1 MVSQPATRLLSTFCS
16 GRNNISTMPAAVKR
30 TLTAALIRLSSIL
43 SARMPSDA
51 CYPPDDLSN
60 TNHPPITHN
69 QLCISLPKPT
79 LATTEA
85 ISLHQMRRQR
95 KQEQAMN
102 SSHRPGKT
110 AMRYLTKIRSFCAIT
125 FTKPGSLC
133 APPSHIFLSDALET
147 IHTLSSLVATDAD
160 DTFVTADELIHV
172 SNLPLLASEAFR
184 EELYVRGYLERP
196 NQDNRLLCQPWCIV
210 RPRLLQVFHNRRP
223 KQVAA
228 VPVSSRSP
236 QHPSPQAIG
245 RRGGLT
251 VAEALKVGIHLLSAN
266 IEGDPCTSTPT
277 RPSPSNQS
285 ICWSCKSP
293 QTAPDSS
300 TSPFVQE
307 SPLSTT
313 QSCDFCESSYVSS
326 HTTPPSSPELVVLNC
341 KEKSVL
347 GTISETAL
355 RSLAPRVALMKAKR
369 SCMDVDARSFQ
380 RLCLNDD
387 FCSFLTLLEDATLLD
402 VPHTEGP
409 RLAGNPSQRLGA
421 SEVFSRVPDIIQEST
436 PFTSTPTSTRLPLAL
451 AFAARRSTPW
461 IKCQTQGF
469 SVTFVGHD
477 SALILASVFQI
488 LKVELW
494 GCKEP
499 LEVKNSEGGV
509 VSMTTNSLEAG
520 VTVGTPTQCDG
531 LTVSWTGGQAPFEIL
546 LTPSL
551 STLQNISVPA
561 SAFSNG
567 KGSYSISPLTL
578 AAGTLFLLT
587 MSDATGFGSG
597 GTTNQ
602 LTVGNPVANNNCD
615 TEVLS
620 PPYTFNLSP
629 LQILQCSQFTISYT
643 GAILPA
649 TIVQLIPGGQ
659 SVVFN
664 SVNSNTFTSVAD
676 VNVGTNLIFFMTDS
690 AGRQGGVSGFEQVLS
705 SSNTSCLNANSPSS
719 TSSMSATATATTST
733 STSASSTSNPSSS
746 TSSNVAV
753 IAGAAVGGAA
763 ALAALVLL
771 GMFLSRRKRRAS
783 RSPSPDIISSPKS
796 RPHQLQRT
804 DPDYEVNPHGDIAP
818 QFPFPYKTNPINYH
832 TQPIQRSLRTQSDMT
847 SSSAGTFAVSA
858 PPTPFSHTQHS
869 RQSSNTDF
877 PIYGDT
883 RSSTTMSSAYN
894 RIAAMTQPT
903 SQTYPLPYPISYLS
917 PPIQPGSQSPPPNAS
932 TGNFT
937 TSDHPTLFNQS
948 LHSRQSSNTDFAVY
962 GDARSPAMSSVDR
975 RMAAVAET
983 TLLPSPWQ
991 TDPISYSGPPI
1002 QPGPQSPPPN
1012 ASAGNFA
1019 ARDVPAP
1026 FNQTQPSESHKSF
1039 STDFGDAR
1047 SSDMSSVD
1055 KDMSAGARP
1064 ASPLP
1069 RKTDLIYLAPPI
1081 QHGSQSISAQAPAGH
1096 VTVNDPSTLFNQT
1109 QKSRQSP
1116 NTDSLAVYG
1125 ASGSQS
1131 MAATTAV
1138 GQTDYQTPARILV
1151 HTDAEDVVPDNNG
1164 VVELPPQYSDYRG
1177 VRAS

>member
-1 MVSQPATRLLSTFCS
+1 
-16 GRNNISTMPAAVKR
+16 MPAAVKR
-30 TLTAALIRLSSIL
+30 TLTTALVRLSSIL
-43 SARMPSDA
+43 SVRMPSDA
-51 CYPPDDLSN
+51 CYPPGNLSN

-69 QLCISLPKPT
+69 QLCISLSEPT
-79 LATTEA
+79 LAATEA
-85 ISLHQMRRQR
+85 IISHQMRRQR

-110 AMRYLTKIRSFCAIT
+110 AMRYLTKIRSFCTIT
-125 FTKPGSLC
+125 FTKPVSLC
-133 APPSHIFLSDALET
+133 APPPHIFLSEALET
-147 IHTLSSLVATDAD
+147 IHSLSSLAATDVD
-160 DTFVTADELIHV
+160 DTIHV

-196 NQDNRLLCQPWCIV
+196 DQDNRLLRRPWCIV
-210 RPRLLQVFHNRRP
+210 RPRLLRVFHNRWP
-223 KQVAA
+223 KQVTA

-251 VAEALKVGIHLLSAN
+251 VAEALKSAN

-285 ICWSCKSP
+285 IYWSCKSP

-313 QSCDFCESSYVSS
+313 QSCDFCESSDVSS
-326 HTTPPSSPELVVLNC
+326 HTTSPSSPELAVLNC

-347 GTISETAL
+347 GTISEAAL

-380 RLCLNDD
+380 RLRLNDD
-387 FCSFLTLLEDATLLD
+387 FCSFLTLLENATGYLRLLSVVERWRLRRGD
-402 VPHTEGP
+402 PHPRSVYVSPHHSELLSAGP
-409 RLAGNPSQRLGA
+409 GVEMTSECRMSDPRIQCPNTQVRQYPWVINTSSIYLFHFYEMHQTVLGHNSGPSFLLPC
-421 SEVFSRVPDIIQEST
+421 FSNIEI
-436 PFTSTPTSTRLPLAL
+436 
-451 AFAARRSTPW
+451 
-461 IKCQTQGF
+461 
-469 SVTFVGHD
+469 
-477 SALILASVFQI
+477 
-488 LKVELW
+488 ELW

-499 LEVKNSEGGV
+499 LEGEELRRWRSANDHEQPRGRVHVIANVIDSHQV
-509 VSMTTNSLEAG
+509 NVIQDPISLHLSLKIPDSHFNISLDHARVPSYALLRFFEHAI
-520 VTVGTPTQCDG
+520 VTLFSPFHG
-531 LTVSWTGGQAPFEIL
+531 L
-546 LTPSL
+546 SL
-551 STLQNISVPA
+551 ATFQNISVPA

-602 LTVGNPVANNNCD
+602 LTVGNPVANNNCN

-620 PPYTFNLSP
+620 PPYTFDLSP
-629 LQILQCSQFTISYT
+629 LQLLQCSQFTLSYT
-643 GAILPA
+643 GATLPV

-659 SVVFN
+659 STVFN
-664 SVNSNTFTSVAD
+664 SVNSNTFTSVAN
-676 VNVGTNLIFFMTDS
+676 VNTGTNLMFLMTDS
-690 AGRQGGVSGFEQVLS
+690 AGRQGGDSGFEQVLS
-705 SSNTSCLNANSPSS
+705 SSNASCLNANSPSS
-719 TSSMSATATATTST
+719 TSSMSATATA

-753 IAGAAVGGAA
+753 IAGSAVGGAA
-763 ALAALVLL
+763 ALAALVIL
-771 GMFLSRRKRRAS
+771 GMCLLRRKRKAS
-783 RSPSPDIISSPKS
+783 RSLSPDIITSPKS
-796 RPHQLQRT
+796 RPGQLQRT
-804 DPDYEVNPHGDIAP
+804 DPDYEAIPQGDIAP
-818 QFPFPYKTNPINYH
+818 QFQFPYKTNPINYH
-832 TQPIQRSLRTQSDMT
+832 TQPTQRSLRTQSDMT

-877 PIYGDT
+877 PIYGDA

-894 RIAAMTQPT
+894 RMAATQPT
-903 SQTYPLPYPISYLS
+903 SQTYPSPYPISYLS

-937 TSDHPTLFNQS
+937 ASDHPTLFNQT
-948 LHSRQSSNTDFAVY
+948 LHSRQSSNADFAVY

-975 RMAAVAET
+975 RMATVAET
-983 TLLPSPWQ
+983 TSPSPWQ
-991 TDPISYSGPPI
+991 TDPSSYSGPPI
-1002 QPGPQSPPPN
+1002 QSGPQSPPLN

-1026 FNQTQPSESHKSF
+1026 FHQTQPSESGRSF
-1039 STDFGDAR
+1039 NTDFTVYSGDAR

-1055 KDMSAGARP
+1055 KNAFAGARP

-1069 RKTDLIYLAPPI
+1069 RKTDPIYLAPPV

-1096 VTVNDPSTLFNQT
+1096 VTVNDPSTL
-1109 QKSRQSP
+1109 
-1116 NTDSLAVYG
+1116 
-1125 ASGSQS
+1125 
-1131 MAATTAV
+1131 

-1151 HTDAEDVVPDNNG
+1151 HTDAEDVVPDSNG